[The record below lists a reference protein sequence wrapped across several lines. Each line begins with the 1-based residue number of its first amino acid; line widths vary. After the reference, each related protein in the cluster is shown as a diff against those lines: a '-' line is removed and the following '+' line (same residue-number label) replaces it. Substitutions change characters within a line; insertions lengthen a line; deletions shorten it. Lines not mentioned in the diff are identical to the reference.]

1 MVVVIKIRQPA
12 RLPQCETGS
21 QCHMLPLLALRC
33 TPAASKDAPSIRSR
47 ARSAGRPLLLRPRL
61 RRRLDPFYRVAPGQS
76 TSPASPAFPS
86 AGSRAASA
94 WTASSARSP
103 RCRGPRPTSDARP
116 TSATPSFRPSSSHCT
131 KSSRSTSPTASARA
145 PGTSPRPP
153 ADARE
158 RLPCYRQA
166 APLQVPAQEWA
177 VPPRRRRPEKEARD
191 VDQGALGLDRSR
203 GDGRPHGPADP
214 RLL

>member
-1 MVVVIKIRQPA
+1 MRDWLTMPHV
-12 RLPQCETGS
+12 
-21 QCHMLPLLALRC
+21 
-33 TPAASKDAPSIRSR
+33 ASIGLEVH
-47 ARSAGRPLLLRPRL
+47 ARSIKGCAFNPFTGEIGGKPLLLRPRL
-61 RRRLDPFYRVAPGQS
+61 RRRLDPFYRVSKMQR
-76 TSPASPAFPS
+76 PAADKRRKTDKRDAEFS
-86 AGSRAASA
+86 AKQLALHEIVEVHVPDCECEG
-94 WTASSARSP
+94 ARDLSQ
-103 RCRGPRPTSDARP
+103 A
-116 TSATPSFRPSSSHCT
+116 
-131 KSSRSTSPTASARA
+131 
-145 PGTSPRPP
+145 P

>member
-1 MVVVIKIRQPA
+1 VDCVIGAVSKMQRPA
-12 RLPQCETGS
+12 ADKRRKTDKRDAEFSAKQ
-21 QCHMLPLLALRC
+21 LALHEIVEVHVPDC
-33 TPAASKDAPSIRSR
+33 ECEG
-47 ARSAGRPLLLRPRL
+47 ARDLSQA
-61 RRRLDPFYRVAPGQS
+61 
-76 TSPASPAFPS
+76 
-86 AGSRAASA
+86 
-94 WTASSARSP
+94 
-103 RCRGPRPTSDARP
+103 
-116 TSATPSFRPSSSHCT
+116 
-131 KSSRSTSPTASARA
+131 
-145 PGTSPRPP
+145 P

-177 VPPRRRRPEKEARD
+177 VPPRRRRPENEARD

>member
-47 ARSAGRPLLLRPRL
+47 ARSAGS
-61 RRRLDPFYRVAPGQS
+61 PFSYD
-76 TSPASPAFPS
+76 PASVADSILSIESPGAVYESGVTGFPFC
-86 AGSRAASA
+86 RE
-94 WTASSARSP
+94 P
-103 RCRGPRPTSDARP
+103 RCLGVDCVIGAVSKMQRPAADKRRKTDKRDAEF
-116 TSATPSFRPSSSHCT
+116 SAKQLALHEIVEVHVPDCECEG
-131 KSSRSTSPTASARA
+131 ARDLSQA
-145 PGTSPRPP
+145 P

-166 APLQVPAQEWA
+166 APLQVPTQEWA

>member
-1 MVVVIKIRQPA
+1 MLNTTTFVGLDVHARSIKAVALDAMTGEVRSATFGYDAAEVAGWVSSVDPSAKCVYESGVTGFPFCREPRCLGVDCVIGAVSKMQRPA
-12 RLPQCETGS
+12 ADKRRKTDKRDAEFSAKQ
-21 QCHMLPLLALRC
+21 LALHEIVEVHVPDC
-33 TPAASKDAPSIRSR
+33 ECEG
-47 ARSAGRPLLLRPRL
+47 ARDLSQA
-61 RRRLDPFYRVAPGQS
+61 
-76 TSPASPAFPS
+76 
-86 AGSRAASA
+86 
-94 WTASSARSP
+94 
-103 RCRGPRPTSDARP
+103 
-116 TSATPSFRPSSSHCT
+116 
-131 KSSRSTSPTASARA
+131 
-145 PGTSPRPP
+145 P

>member
-1 MVVVIKIRQPA
+1 MRDWLTMPHV
-12 RLPQCETGS
+12 
-21 QCHMLPLLALRC
+21 
-33 TPAASKDAPSIRSR
+33 ASIGLEVH
-47 ARSAGRPLLLRPRL
+47 ARSIKGCAFNPFTGEIGGKPLLLRPRL
-61 RRRLDPFYRVAPGQS
+61 RRRLDPFYRVAR
-76 TSPASPAFPS
+76 
-86 AGSRAASA
+86 GSLRV
-94 WTASSARSP
+94 RRHRLPFCREP
-103 RCRGPRPTSDARP
+103 RCLGVDCVIGAVSKMQRPAADKRRKTDKRDAEF
-116 TSATPSFRPSSSHCT
+116 SAKQLALHEIVEVHVPDCECEG
-131 KSSRSTSPTASARA
+131 ARDLSQA
-145 PGTSPRPP
+145 P

>member
-1 MVVVIKIRQPA
+1 MMNVTTFVGLDVHARSIKAVALDAMTGEVKSATFGYDACAVADWVRSVDPAARCVYESGVTGFDLQKRLSALGVDCVIGAVSKMQRPA
-12 RLPQCETGS
+12 ADKRRKTDKRDAEFSAKQ
-21 QCHMLPLLALRC
+21 LALHEIVEVHVPDC
-33 TPAASKDAPSIRSR
+33 ECEG
-47 ARSAGRPLLLRPRL
+47 ARDLSQA
-61 RRRLDPFYRVAPGQS
+61 
-76 TSPASPAFPS
+76 
-86 AGSRAASA
+86 
-94 WTASSARSP
+94 
-103 RCRGPRPTSDARP
+103 
-116 TSATPSFRPSSSHCT
+116 
-131 KSSRSTSPTASARA
+131 
-145 PGTSPRPP
+145 P